1 MTVSIPLSSAGYPY
15 YRRPSEAGPTPPSNF
30 QDSGYIC
37 WSLKLS
43 PLPERAK
50 WLRETWESCSSGDE
64 EPYYKQIADALDR
77 RGLAWSL
84 LSVGQ
89 FRLPPWKNS
98 RWPAR
103 SPKLEPK
110 DPGHPSVVVGVA
122 DDSSETHVAE
132 VASEVELVLQ
142 RHSIVSTV
150 GVAAMHC
157 NPRPCLFHGSPEGL
171 AREIPCEV
179 VYSDHLD
186 LGRHCGLSVA
196 CAGSTI
202 VGTTGPLLRVTLPD
216 GAAHFA
222 LLTSHHVVS
231 GSREAIHANPGAHD
245 VGRPVV
251 SPSDPDHG
259 KLVSYLKSRV
269 DENKND
275 RMALIFQGMIDAGET
290 ISSFGRETLDKNQQ
304 DIKDLEAALAKA
316 ETFERHLGHILCS
329 SGLRAAQHVDGHS
342 YAQDWALVIIDPKR
356 ISDEEEMDNE
366 CGVTLGW
373 LWYDKSNENPHWK
386 VGRSTGLTIA
396 GSCGT
401 VVQTM
406 EYDCDEGKVRM
417 RGAARMVVSP
427 VTADQFSAPWYD
439 SGDSGA
445 PVFGPRNPGRGG
457 RDILGVVSGGDFG
470 PEIVQWGLCDDTE
483 RLQHVVRSDNPSFF
497 TPIEAIVAHVQER
510 LEEDLG
516 GKVTVELYE
525 HLFAKWNREGKS
537 PEEKFQ
543 LWKQRQQELGK
554 MPGTTGTTGT
564 TDGENGD
571 DGQRL

>member
-1 MTVSIPLSSAGYPY
+1 MTASIPLSSAGYPY

-30 QDSGYIC
+30 EDSGYIC
-37 WSLKLS
+37 RSLKLS

-50 WLRETWESCSSGDE
+50 WLREKWESCSSGDE
-64 EPYYKQIADALDR
+64 EPYYKQIADALDQQQV
-77 RGLAWSL
+77 AS
-84 LSVGQ
+84 
-89 FRLPPWKNS
+89 P
-98 RWPAR
+98 

-110 DPGHPSVVVGVA
+110 DRGHPSVVVGVA

-132 VASEVELVLQ
+132 VVSEVDP
-142 RHSIVSTV
+142 SIVSTV
-150 GVAAMHC
+150 GVAVMHC
-157 NPRPCLFHGSPEGL
+157 NPRPCLFHGSPKGL

-231 GSREAIHANPGAHD
+231 
-245 VGRPVV
+245 
-251 SPSDPDHG
+251 
-259 KLVSYLKSRV
+259 

-275 RMALIFQGMIDAGET
+275 RMALMFQGMIDAGET

-316 ETFERHLGHILCS
+316 ENFERHLGSILCS

-342 YAQDWALVIIDPKR
+342 YAQDWSLVIIGPKR

-373 LWYDKSNENPHWK
+373 LWYDESNENPHWK
-386 VGRSTGLTIA
+386 AGRSTGLTGA

-406 EYDCDEGKVRM
+406 EYDCDEGKVRV
-417 RGAARMVVSP
+417 RGAARMFVSP
-427 VTADQFSAPWYD
+427 VTADQFSASWCD

-445 PVFGPRNPGRGG
+445 PVFGPRNPERGG
-457 RDILGVVSGGDFG
+457 RDVLGIVSGGDVV
-470 PEIVQWGLCDDTE
+470 PELVQWGLCDDIE
-483 RLQHVVRSDNPSFF
+483 RLQYVVRSDNPSFF
-497 TPIEAIVAHVQER
+497 TPTEAIVAHVQER

-537 PEEKFQ
+537 SEEIFQ
-543 LWKQRQQELGK
+543 LWKQRQQEIGK
-554 MPGTTGTTGT
+554 MPGTTVT
-564 TDGENGD
+564 TDGDNEE
-571 DGQRL
+571 DGRRLQ